1 MVNFNN
7 LKAFGLPIVGLG
19 DKNLG
24 VPILDPFFVPKMDI
38 AGNEGAAV
46 NLDQNYNDVNFYG
59 MTVGTARDF
68 K

>member
-46 NLDQNYNDVNFYG
+46 NLDQKYNDVNFYG